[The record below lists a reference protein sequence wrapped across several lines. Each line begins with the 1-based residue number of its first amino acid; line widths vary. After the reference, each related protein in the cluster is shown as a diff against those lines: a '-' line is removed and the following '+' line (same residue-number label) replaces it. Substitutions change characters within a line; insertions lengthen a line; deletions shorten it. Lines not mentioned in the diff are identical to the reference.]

1 MGDGERR
8 SPACHRCAQA
18 LAGRQLADRSS
29 VDSRKRGRGEMKDI
43 IHTVAAIVILIL
55 WLFAAVAVKLE
66 IEEWWKRRGNG
77 G

>member
-1 MGDGERR
+1 MLLGWGLR
-8 SPACHRCAQA
+8 
-18 LAGRQLADRSS
+18 GRTHGKSAVSS
-29 VDSRKRGRGEMKDI
+29 RQTVVSRKGRGEMKDI

-66 IEEWWKRRGNG
+66 IEEWLKRRGRG